1 MRTQMQQNKEV
12 IMVKKIKNK
21 ESIITK
27 DTTLKK
33 VLEIKGAEEILL
45 KHNLPCM
52 RCPMASM
59 EMEFL
64 KVGDI
69 AVHYGLDL
77 KKLLKELNLLIKK

>member
-1 MRTQMQQNKEV
+1 MS
-12 IMVKKIKNK
+12 KKIKTK
-21 ESIITK
+21 EKMITK

-33 VLEIKGAEEILL
+33 VLEIKGAEEILS
-45 KHNLPCM
+45 KHNMPCM

-69 AVHYGLDL
+69 AMHYSLNL

>member
-1 MRTQMQQNKEV
+1 M
-12 IMVKKIKNK
+12 IKKIKTK
-21 ESIITK
+21 EKRITK
-27 DTTLKK
+27 DTTLKT

-45 KHNLPCM
+45 KHNMPCM
-52 RCPMASM
+52 RCPMAAM

-77 KKLLKELNLLIKK
+77 KKLLEELNALMKK